1 MNWNQLQARYRE
13 MKSYV
18 EWSADDVRRVV
29 AIQSIV
35 APQSAAIIDD
45 FYTTVMRHPDAARVL
60 TGGEGQVARLKKTLR
75 QWLEQLLAGTYD
87 DTYFRLRWQ
96 VDCRHVQ
103 IGLDELYTNMA
114 FTRLREQLT
123 VILANGWQ
131 GSPAD
136 LAASICSL
144 NKLIDLDLAIVHE
157 AYAQE
162 YLQREREVERER
174 GERKLFK
181 LIEMANSMIV
191 VLRRDQTIAYFSPYA
206 ELLTGYQSEDIL
218 NKDCSVLFVAH
229 GENPGLAQ
237 QLDSVFRGQP
247 VTQIE
252 EEIRCQDGSQR
263 WLVWNARRIDEFE
276 DGPNVLAVG
285 YDITELKLAN
295 EKLLQANRLATI
307 GEMNTRLA
315 HESRN
320 ALQRLRVCT
329 ELLEYEVEDNPEAV
343 RLIARAQK
351 AQEDLHRLFDEVRN
365 FASPLS
371 LEKTPCRISSLWHEA
386 WDLLHWQR
394 SNRQAELI
402 EDCQGVD
409 LNVKVDRFRL
419 VQLFRNLF
427 ENSLAACPDP
437 LCIKIE
443 CQPCSLGSL
452 EALEVRI
459 RDNGPGLD
467 VEARRLAFKPFF
479 TTKTKGT
486 GLGLA
491 IARRIMS
498 AHGGTIGVLGKP
510 NEGAEFFLRLPKQPP
525 D

>member
-1 MNWNQLQARYRE
+1 MNWNRLQARFRE
-13 MKSYV
+13 MKTYIK
-18 EWSADDVRRVV
+18 WSADDARRVV
-29 AIQSIV
+29 ELQPIV
-35 APQSAAIIDD
+35 TAHASSVIDD
-45 FYTTVMRHPDAARVL
+45 FYATVLRHPEAARVL
-60 TGGEGQVARLKKTLR
+60 TGGDGQIARLKATLG

-96 VDCRHVQ
+96 VGYRHVE

-114 FTRLREQLT
+114 FARLRDQLT
-123 VILANGWQ
+123 AVLAADWK
-131 GSPAD
+131 GSPAG
-136 LAASICSL
+136 LAASIRSL
-144 NKLIDLDLAIVHE
+144 NKLIDLDLAIVQE

-162 YLQREREVERER
+162 HLHRERELERQRNER
-174 GERKLFK
+174 RLFN

-191 VLRRDQTIAYFSPYA
+191 VLRHDQTIAYFSPYA
-206 ELLTGYQSEDIL
+206 ELLTGYESKEIL
-218 NKDCSVLFVAH
+218 NQDCSILFVTH
-229 GENPGLAQ
+229 EESQSLVQ
-237 QLDSVFRGQP
+237 QLDSVFHGQP

-252 EEIRCQDGSQR
+252 EEIRCRDGSQR
-263 WLVWNARRIDEFE
+263 CLVWNARRIDEFE

-329 ELLEYEVEDNPEAV
+329 EMLEYEVEDNAEAI

-351 AQEDLHRLFDEVRN
+351 AQDDLHRLFDEVRN

-402 EDCQGVD
+402 EDCKGID

-427 ENSLAACPDP
+427 ENSLAACTDP
-437 LCIKIE
+437 LCIQIE
-443 CQPCSLGSL
+443 CHPCHLESV

-459 RDNGPGLD
+459 RDNGPGLN
-467 VEARRLAFKPFF
+467 EESRRLAFKPFF

-491 IARRIMS
+491 IARRIMV
-498 AHGGTIGVLGKP
+498 AHGGTIGVLGST
-510 NEGAEFFLRLPKQPP
+510 NEGAEFVLRLPRQSL